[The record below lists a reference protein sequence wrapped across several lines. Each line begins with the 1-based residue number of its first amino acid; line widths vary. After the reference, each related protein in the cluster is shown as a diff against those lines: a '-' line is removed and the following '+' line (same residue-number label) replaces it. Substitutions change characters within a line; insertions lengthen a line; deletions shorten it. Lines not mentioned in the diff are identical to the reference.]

1 MAIQIIREILGGRY
15 DVLSHRFYL
24 QFETPFS
31 VLLDMII
38 FVRQQDL
45 ASKDT
50 FLLLHLTVQGK
61 LGLKVSNL
69 KQKSVT
75 RGGGGAGKV
84 RNKCHVLF
92 E

>member
-1 MAIQIIREILGGRY
+1 MK
-15 DVLSHRFYL
+15 
-24 QFETPFS
+24 
-31 VLLDMII
+31 I

-75 RGGGGAGKV
+75 RGWGLEKYEISVTYYLNDLEAIS
-84 RNKCHVLF
+84 RHL
-92 E
+92 